1 MPKKLIKV
9 VPRPSDR
16 HDLLATAKKL
26 KMARSAQ
33 AYVRGSTLR
42 FYEWLNETAP
52 SNLPEG
58 PAIWI
63 CGDCH
68 IGNLG
73 PVASADGRIQIQ
85 IRDFDQ
91 TVIGNPTH
99 DLIRLA
105 LSLAMAAR
113 SSDLPGVITAK
124 LMEVLVQGYESA
136 FQSGAQ
142 DETGKKPESVR
153 IALKSAHRRTW
164 RELAKERIEGKTV
177 RIPLGKRFWPASK
190 HERQVIGELFRSS
203 DARELVTAMRHRA
216 NNAEVKMLDTAY
228 WMKGCSSLGY
238 LRFAVLLDAN
248 GQATERSDICLFDI
262 KEAVTAAAPRYADAR
277 MPRDNADRV
286 VEGARHLSPHLGTR
300 MKSARILERP
310 VFMREL
316 LPQDLKLEIDH
327 VSQAEALRA
336 ARYLARVVGLAH
348 AGQMDQP
355 TRAAWSAELARYR
368 SKTLEVPSWLWSSVV
383 DLVASH
389 ERAYLEHCRR
399 YALADQPIEF

>member
-1 MPKKLIKV
+1 MAQKLIRSE
-9 VPRPSDR
+9 PRPSQR
-16 HDLLATAKKL
+16 QEILKTAKNL
-26 KMARSAQ
+26 KMARSAH

-42 FYEWLNETAP
+42 FYDWLNQVRA
-52 SNLPEG
+52 SSLPEG
-58 PAIWI
+58 PSIWI

-73 PVASADGRIQIQ
+73 PVANAEGKIEIQ

-91 TVIGNPTH
+91 TVVGNPSH

-136 FQSGAQ
+136 FQP
-142 DETGKKPESVR
+142 ETEKNVEKKPKSVR
-153 IALKSAHRRTW
+153 VALKSAHRRTW
-164 RELAKERIEGKTV
+164 QELAKERVEGKTV
-177 RIPLGKRFWPASK
+177 HIPLGKRFWPASK
-190 HERQVIGELFRSS
+190 LERRVIGELFQEPG
-203 DARELVTAMRHRA
+203 ARELVTSLQHRSDDA
-216 NNAEVKMLDTAY
+216 KVKMLDTAY
-228 WMKGCSSLGY
+228 WMKGCSSLGF
-238 LRFAVLLDAN
+238 LRFAVLLDAG
-248 GQATERSDICLFDI
+248 GQAVERSDICLFDI
-262 KEAVTAAAPRYADAR
+262 KEALAAAAPRYHDAV
-277 MPRDNADRV
+277 MPRDNAERV
-286 VEGARHLSPHLGTR
+286 VEGARHLSPYLGMR
-300 MKSARILERP
+300 MKAARILEKP

-327 VSQAEALRA
+327 VSEAEAIRA
-336 ARYLARVVGLAH
+336 ARYLARVIGLAH
-348 AGQMDQP
+348 ARQMDKE
-355 TRAAWSAELARYR
+355 TKAVWSAELARHR

-399 YALADQPIEF
+399 YALAEHPLEF

>member
-1 MPKKLIKV
+1 MPRKLIRKQ
-9 VPRPSDR
+9 PRPSQRQDI
-16 HDLLATAKKL
+16 LKTAKNL
-26 KMARSAQ
+26 KMARSAH

-42 FYEWLNETAP
+42 FYDWLNEVK
-52 SNLPEG
+52 SSSLPEG

-73 PVASADGRIQIQ
+73 PVANSDGKIEIQ

-91 TVIGNPTH
+91 TVIGNPSH

-136 FQSGAQ
+136 FLAEA
-142 DETGKKPESVR
+142 DAKVGKKPKSVR
-153 IALKSAHRRTW
+153 VALKSAHRRTW
-164 RELAKERIEGKTV
+164 QELARERVEGKTV

-190 HERQVIGELFRSS
+190 HERQVIGELFQEA
-203 DARELVTAMRHRA
+203 DAQELVTSLRHRSDYA
-216 NNAEVKMLDTAY
+216 KVKMLDTAY
-228 WMKGCSSLGY
+228 WMKGCSSLGF
-238 LRFAVLLDAN
+238 LRFAVLLDAG
-248 GQATERSDICLFDI
+248 GQAVEQSDLCLFDI
-262 KEAVTAAAPRYADAR
+262 KEAVTAAAPRYRNAS
-277 MPRDNADRV
+277 MPRDNAERV
-286 VEGARHLSPHLGTR
+286 VEGARQLAPHLGMR
-300 MKSARILERP
+300 MKAARVLDKP

-327 VSQAEALRA
+327 VSEAEAIRA

-348 AGQMDQP
+348 AQQMDEP
-355 TRAAWSAELARYR
+355 TKAAWSAELARHR
-368 SKTLEVPSWLWSSVV
+368 SRTLEVPSWLWSSVV

-399 YALADQPIEF
+399 YALAEQPIEF